1 MTIEKI
7 QEILSNKAKVVRVEQ
22 IDDDEFIVYVTASK
36 YSAVDIY
43 FILIENFPLLEFLV
57 VLN

>member
-7 QEILSNKAKVVRVEQ
+7 QEILSNKAKVVKVEQ
-22 IDDDEFIVYVTASK
+22 IDDDEFIVYVTSK

-43 FILIENFPLLEFLV
+43 FILIENFPLLEFV
-57 VLN
+57 VVMN